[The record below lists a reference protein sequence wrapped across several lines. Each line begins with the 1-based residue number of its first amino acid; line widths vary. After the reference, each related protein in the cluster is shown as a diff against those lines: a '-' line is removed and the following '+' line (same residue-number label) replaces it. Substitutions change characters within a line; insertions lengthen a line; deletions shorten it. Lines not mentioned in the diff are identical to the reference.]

1 MSSIKL
7 KDRIDS
13 YIDSSNYKL
22 LSKLPVI
29 TIVNGKSFH
38 KITGLL
44 DKPFSKQF
52 SDIML
57 STALKLC
64 IEIEGVIFAYQ
75 FSDEIVL
82 ISRND
87 QSIET
92 NPWYDNRIQ
101 KICSATAS
109 IATQHFNKTIY
120 SSDINL
126 SGDALF
132 ISQVFVVPNIAEAT
146 NTFIY
151 KQQQNF
157 LTSIQL
163 ACYYELLKK
172 YDKNTIREMLSDLSI
187 DGKIDLL
194 KQEADVDFNDYPMA
208 FRRGN
213 AIYKSPKVIDGVIKN
228 KWVVND
234 ELPIF
239 TKDTS
244 FLSQLFKMGS
254 DLYR

>member
-13 YIDSSNYKL
+13 YIDSANYKL

-29 TIVNGKSFH
+29 IIVNGKSFH

-75 FSDEIVL
+75 HSDEIVL

-87 QSIET
+87 QNVDT
-92 NPWYDNRIQ
+92 TPWCDNRIQ
-101 KICSATAS
+101 KICSVAS
-109 IATQHFNKTIY
+109 SVATQYFNKNVY

-126 SGDALF
+126 SGDAF
-132 ISQVFVVPNIAEAT
+132 FTSQVFAVPNISEAI
-146 NTFIY
+146 NMFIY

-163 ACYYELLKK
+163 SCYYELIKK
-172 YDKNTIREMLSDLSI
+172 YDKNTIRDMLSDLTI

-194 KQEADVDFNDYPMA
+194 KQEANVDFNDYPVS

-213 AIYKSPKVIDGVIKN
+213 AIYKMPKVIDGIIKN
-228 KWVVND
+228 KWIVND

-244 FLSQLFKMGS
+244 FLGHIFK
-254 DLYR
+254 